1 MYQLKNVFLI
11 VILFYFWGCGPIHKQ
26 SVEDEK
32 WERIVQDFN
41 SQDVNTFFNAYPDS
55 KHYTSLLEFMKQV
68 EVDDDLYLP
77 SCNKNFQFIQMI
89 NKDSV
94 RIDDEKYPIS
104 TLEHTIYSILQGYYS
119 KADFIDHLGVERIFS
134 NSVFSISLKDSIPVY
149 QDVLVKVKKATKTYT
164 DSIVQVWYPKGYPVE
179 LVNSEFEKKIN
190 VNMILSWRKSPPK
203 PPKPPAYYF
212 SQENVFSE

>member
-11 VILFYFWGCGPIHKQ
+11 TILFYFWGCSPIHKQ
-26 SVEDEK
+26 SVEDKRWSEIMENFSSYEVDK
-32 WERIVQDFN
+32 
-41 SQDVNTFFNAYPDS
+41 FFNEYPDS

-68 EVDDDLYLP
+68 EVDEDLFDP
-77 SCNKNFQFIQMI
+77 PPCCRNFRSIQMI

-104 TLEHTIYSILQGYYS
+104 ALEHTIYSILQGYYS
-119 KADFIDHLGVERIFS
+119 KATFLDHLGVERIFS
-134 NSVFSISLKDSIPVY
+134 NSVFSISLKDSIPVN

-179 LVNSEFEKKIN
+179 LVNSEFEKKVN
-190 VNMILSWRKSPPK
+190 FNMILSWRKSPPK
-203 PPKPPAYYF
+203 PPKPPAY
-212 SQENVFSE
+212 